1 MERERGRERERERE
15 RDLAH
20 FLNCS
25 ELPLFLLQITL
36 CLLTSIHLQINS
48 KQQKL
53 KLSKLKL
60 LVQQQQKQSQ
70 ALKNWKAKRENQRD
84 VEFCTVW
91 RGYVMSWAMIPPP
104 APESPLIKA
113 SDIFFSGKCFVW
125 EGIFLGKKKMYFK
138 ALREKIDQ
146 INNKVWER
154 KSEGLSQ
161 IWL

>member
-1 MERERGRERERERE
+1 MERERERE

-25 ELPLFLLQITL
+25 ELPLLLLQITL

-60 LVQQQQKQSQ
+60 LVQQQQQQQQQSQ

>member
-1 MERERGRERERERE
+1 MERERE

-25 ELPLFLLQITL
+25 ELPLLLLQITL

-60 LVQQQQKQSQ
+60 LEQQQQQSQ

-125 EGIFLGKKKMYFK
+125 EGIFLGKKKCI
-138 ALREKIDQ
+138 LRHWEKKIDQ

>member
-1 MERERGRERERERE
+1 MERERERE

-60 LVQQQQKQSQ
+60 LEQQQQQQSQ

-125 EGIFLGKKKMYFK
+125 EGIFLGKKKCI
-138 ALREKIDQ
+138 LRHWEK
-146 INNKVWER
+146 K
-154 KSEGLSQ
+154 
-161 IWL
+161 